1 MSDPGLRICWLDKVW
16 MALVKGLGG
25 FFDEESSPRDKP
37 AVISLSAH
45 LPLASSCPSQQF
57 DMDHSQCVLPIAED
71 MLLDFWRFVP
81 FHKLL
86 RPPEGLIRPDRFRQW
101 IGGASFGRSPLP
113 SEDLVV
119 TSDGSFNPLDGSAG
133 WGITLSVR
141 GSEQTNVPG
150 QLTGCAYGPLDVL
163 GQLFSSALL
172 SLGAYAA
179 ETVGLLWAAL
189 MLFQLRWR
197 RGTVFRCDSTSALHA
212 MHGQVDGK
220 PHSVCHAA
228 RSLHLAL
235 MCLLG
240 SGMRYEHVAGHSGIV
255 PMSWRTLWLPEVL
268 KALVVVAFSDWTFPA
283 ASAVTALP
291 LTGFHTSCGIR
302 LILEMGHIWPMGFCP
317 GVLSPLLCGATLPR
331 C

>member
-1 MSDPGLRICWLDKVW
+1 MG
-16 MALVKGLGG
+16 
-25 FFDEESSPRDKP
+25 
-37 AVISLSAH
+37 
-45 LPLASSCPSQQF
+45 PL
-57 DMDHSQCVLPIAED
+57 
-71 MLLDFWRFVP
+71 
-81 FHKLL
+81 
-86 RPPEGLIRPDRFRQW
+86 
-101 IGGASFGRSPLP
+101 FGRSPLP

-141 GSEQTNVPG
+141 GSEETNVPG
-150 QLTGCAYGPLDVL
+150 QLIGCAYGPLDVL
-163 GQLFSSALL
+163 GQLFNSALL

-220 PHSVCHAA
+220 PHSVCRAA

-240 SGMRYEHVAGHSGIV
+240 SGMRYEHVAGHSGDCANELADALAARGAQGIGGSGLFGLDF
-255 PMSWRTLWLPEVL
+255 PRWFCGDGLAFDWLPHLMRDQAHPGDGPHLANGIPCQGVRPIFEGI
-268 KALVVVAFSDWTFPA
+268 ANAFCNGRCWTILAMF
-283 ASAVTALP
+283 
-291 LTGFHTSCGIR
+291 IR
-302 LILEMGHIWPMGFCP
+302 L
-317 GVLSPLLCGATLPR
+317 
-331 C
+331 